1 MILKIKHFAQHVV
14 RVGRQCYNKIMSEY
28 QEQFTKYINNLLSS
42 LDITNEQTQ
51 VLMQLYAKSPQSV
64 LQLARTLKWSRNKVY
79 RVISELIKL
88 QLVSKVQ
95 GRFGAKFA
103 TTGPSALERIVKQK
117 QQALKK
123 AKTNLKKL
131 FNTLPYINNANLI
144 DSRVIHYQGI
154 EGLKQVNW
162 NLIHTKRMYRVYEVS
177 RLSEYLDKDFAESLR
192 LEWLRRKIYS
202 RDLTN
207 DKEIEDWTN
216 VTEFA
221 TKYSDYRYIDPK
233 ILEIKTEIYIYNN
246 VVTILQYDTMKYD
259 PNSIFC
265 VEIYNQALADFQK
278 QIFDILWSQAKPMK
292 LLSKRGKRVVEE

>member
-1 MILKIKHFAQHVV
+1 MGVQ
-14 RVGRQCYNKIMSEY
+14 
-28 QEQFTKYINNLLSS
+28 QERFMQYTKSLLHS
-42 LDITNEQTQ
+42 LDITDEQIQ
-51 VLMQLYAKSPQSV
+51 VLLQLYIKSPQSV
-64 LQLARTLKWSRNKVY
+64 LQLAKTLKWGRNKVY
-79 RVISELIKL
+79 RVINELVKL
-88 QLVSKVQ
+88 QLISKIQ
-95 GRFGAKFA
+95 GRFGSKFA
-103 TTGPSALERIVKQK
+103 TTGTSALERIVKQK
-117 QQALKK
+117 QQKLKK

-131 FNTLPYINNANLI
+131 LNTIPYMHNANLVN
-144 DSRVIHYQGI
+144 SRVVHYQGI

-162 NLIHTKRMYRVYEVS
+162 NLVHTKGIYRVYEVS
-177 RLSEYLDKDFAESLR
+177 RLSEYLDKNFAENLR

-202 RDLTN
+202 KDLTN
-207 DKEIEDWTN
+207 DKKIEDWTN

-278 QIFDILWSQAKPMK
+278 QIFDILWNQAKPMK
-292 LLSKRGKRVVEE
+292 LLSKKGKRIVAE